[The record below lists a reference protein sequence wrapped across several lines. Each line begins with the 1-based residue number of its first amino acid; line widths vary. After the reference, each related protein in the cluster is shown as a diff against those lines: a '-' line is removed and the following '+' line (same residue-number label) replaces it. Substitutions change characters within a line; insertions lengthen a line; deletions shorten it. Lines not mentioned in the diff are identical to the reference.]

1 MSFYL
6 ALKLGHINKRHTHTL
21 SGDENSLFQV
31 CLTITKPFSFIC
43 LEKMKNYQS
52 LSVSRAVSQVIMRG
66 KKDQGTCVVVT
77 KTRNNLQ

>member
-1 MSFYL
+1 
-6 ALKLGHINKRHTHTL
+6 
-21 SGDENSLFQV
+21 
-31 CLTITKPFSFIC
+31 
-43 LEKMKNYQS
+43 MKNYQS

>member
-1 MSFYL
+1 MSLFSTKTRIYKQKTHTYTKWRRKLFISSLFDYYKTVFFYL
-6 ALKLGHINKRHTHTL
+6 SRGN
-21 SGDENSLFQV
+21 
-31 CLTITKPFSFIC
+31 
-43 LEKMKNYQS
+43 EK